1 LPHETKGAHGIRSKL
16 FADDR
21 GVIAAARDS
30 RRVAPSGGDGRKEV
44 FGLDLAEAATI
55 VETARD
61 VERTGADDDL
71 AVPVNVAGIILEG
84 SLKTI
89 PPTNCVASS
98 RSVSAAA
105 VETAGKEIVNIGAVS
120 TYLRPS
126 FCGPLAAP
134 KATVTGLSDAM
145 RMKIA
150 PFGIRSALI
159 QPRAI
164 QTGIFSVVKKK
175 REAMLAARC
184 NWRCVIAR
192 R

>member
-1 LPHETKGAHGIRSKL
+1 M
-16 FADDR
+16 
-21 GVIAAARDS
+21 
-30 RRVAPSGGDGRKEV
+30 
-44 FGLDLAEAATI
+44 ATI

-71 AVPVNVAGIILEG
+71 AVPVNVAAIILEG

-159 QPRAI
+159 QLRAI
-164 QTGIFSVVKKK
+164 QTGIFSVVKKKK

-184 NWRCVIAR
+184 NWRCVIPGDEDDAAGVCKVARKRSGHRGRRRHGGAR
-192 R
+192 RQS